1 MPAEPKPRANKKTES
16 KSRATTLFEPV
27 DTSTA
32 VVTSEGKC
40 RHGLLS
46 SRLGIRMAAVLSMLA
61 GVMEF

>member
-1 MPAEPKPRANKKTES
+1 VLRTQVLCLSESRLAELAEFT
-16 KSRATTLFEPV
+16 V